1 MAGVAQQPGPPR
13 SGRGKSNSHIVALL
27 SLKILLLAFFI
38 LLNSLATFEDNRRTA
53 VVDSVRQAF
62 QGILPNQ
69 NNQSQRPAA
78 LEMLDGAKEA
88 VDELRRLFS
97 ENLPIVER
105 RESTDS
111 WKLRLDMPVDDL
123 FAADGDELMPEGV
136 ETLRVIA
143 GVLSNERFGALN
155 YRIDLLYGLSGGV
168 SGFAG
173 NEAAL
178 ARAGALVRAL
188 ERQGLPPARLST
200 GFLPDFAGQ
209 ARFHFTI
216 ESDAPAAA
224 ERSGEEG

>member
-69 NNQSQRPAA
+69 INQSQRPAA

-123 FAADGDELMPEGV
+123 FAADGDELMPEGT

-143 GVLSNERFGALN
+143 GVLSDERFGALN

-200 GFLPDFAGQ
+200 GFLPDFEGQ

>member
-1 MAGVAQQPGPPR
+1 MAVAPQPGLSQ
-13 SGRGKSNSHIVALL
+13 SGRGKSSSHIVALL

-38 LLNSLATFEDNRRTA
+38 LLNALATFEDDRRTA

-69 NNQSQRPAA
+69 ISERRRPAA
-78 LEMLDGAKEA
+78 LEMLDGAEQA

-97 ENLPIVER
+97 KNLPIVER
-105 RESTDS
+105 SESTDS

-123 FAADGDELMPEGV
+123 FAADGNDMMPEGA

-143 GVLSNERFGALN
+143 GVLSGERYGQLN

-168 SGFAG
+168 SGVAG

-178 ARAGALVRAL
+178 ARAGALVRSL
-188 ERQGLPPARLST
+188 ERQGVPAARLST
-200 GFLPDFAGQ
+200 GFLPDFAGK
-209 ARFHFTI
+209 ARFLFTI
-216 ESDAPAAA
+216 ESGSPAAA
-224 ERSGEEG
+224 DTSGEEE